1 MIRKLIVTVLLLV
14 GAGSV
19 VGPVSPALAGGGPI
33 DYADCVL
40 TVDPSTF
47 EAGAIVTVVGTG
59 FQPSFET
66 TIEFGSDLVG
76 SVTTDAIGGFTTDVT
91 IPADAPPGPNT
102 ITAVCDVAVNLVTT
116 SVIVS
121 SNSVTSTTLGGDRL
135 PRTGSEVEPLVIV
148 GAVALLAGVSFVL
161 VAMRRRR
168 SVA

>member
-19 VGPVSPALAGGGPI
+19 VGPVSPALAGGGSS
-33 DYADCVL
+33 DYADCLL

-59 FQPSFET
+59 FQPDFET

-76 SVTTDAIGGFTTDVT
+76 TVTTDPTGGFTTQVT
-91 IPADAPPGPNT
+91 IPADATPGPNI
-102 ITAVCDVAVNLVTT
+102 ITAVCDAAVNLVTT

-121 SNSVTSTTLGGDRL
+121 SNSVTTTTLGGDRL

-148 GAVALLAGVSFVL
+148 GAVALLAGVAFVL